1 MDFISSEEKVDLI
14 DSFNGIEVYRVAVEK
29 FKTNSINIF
38 FLDNLSK
45 ENATKNALI
54 PAVLRR
60 GTGKHKSFREIAL
73 YLEELYGASF
83 DCAVSKKGEY
93 QIMQYY
99 IDHVSDRYTGTDTNL
114 FDDCFNLLLEI
125 ITEPLLENGTFRKD
139 YLDQEKDN
147 LKKIIEARMN
157 DKVQYAV
164 ERCFEEMCK
173 GEPFEIYE
181 NGSIE
186 DLNKIQEA
194 DLFNHYKYI
203 LESLPMKVFISGDTD
218 DNKIQSAITKL
229 KKLKRS
235 NIKDLSQPVIS
246 KPKRDINYVTEKLDV
261 SQGKL
266 SIGFRTNT
274 APDEKD
280 YYSLVVFNSILGG
293 GIHSKLFQNVREK
306 ESLAY
311 YAFSRL
317 EKFKGLM
324 MISCGIEINQKDKAK
339 DLILKQV
346 EDIRQG
352 NISDYEYDSSIKS
365 IKTGLE
371 SLKDS
376 QLAIVDFYLSQKI
389 SNTRDT
395 LKSLYEKFE
404 AVTRDEIVEVAKKV
418 ELDTIYFLTSENQ

>member
-1 MDFISSEEKVDLI
+1 
-14 DSFNGIEVYRVAVEK
+14 
-29 FKTNSINIF
+29 
-38 FLDNLSK
+38 
-45 ENATKNALI
+45 
-54 PAVLRR
+54 
-60 GTGKHKSFREIAL
+60 
-73 YLEELYGASF
+73 
-83 DCAVSKKGEY
+83 
-93 QIMQYY
+93 MQ
-99 IDHVSDRYTGTDTNL
+99 
-114 FDDCFNLLLEI
+114 
-125 ITEPLLENGTFRKD
+125 
-139 YLDQEKDN
+139 
-147 LKKIIEARMN
+147 
-157 DKVQYAV
+157 
-164 ERCFEEMCK
+164 

-181 NGSIE
+181 NGFIE

-203 LESLPMKVFISGDTD
+203 LESLPMKVFISGDVD
-218 DNKIQSAITKL
+218 DSKVQSAIAKL
-229 KKLKRS
+229 KNLKRS
-235 NIKDLSQPVIS
+235 NIKDLSQPVIN
-246 KPKRDINYVTEKLDV
+246 KPKKDTNFVTEKLDV

-274 APDEKD
+274 APNEKD
-280 YYSLVVFNSILGG
+280 YYSLVVCNSILGG

-324 MISCGIEINQKDKAK
+324 MISCGIEISKKDKAHE
-339 DLILKQV
+339 LILKQL
-346 EDIRQG
+346 EEIRQG

-389 SNTRDT
+389 SNTNDT

-404 AVTRDEIVEVAKKV
+404 AVTRGEIVNAAKKV
-418 ELDTIYFLTSENQ
+418 EIDTVYFLTSENQ